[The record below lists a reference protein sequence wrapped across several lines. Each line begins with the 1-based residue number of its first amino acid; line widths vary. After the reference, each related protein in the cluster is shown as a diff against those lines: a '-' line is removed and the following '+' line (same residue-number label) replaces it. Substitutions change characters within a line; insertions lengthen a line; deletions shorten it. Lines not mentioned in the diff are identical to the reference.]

1 MTSLL
6 AGTVAHGA
14 RGGRGVS
21 KSHHRRT
28 SPGLSGTPRYS
39 PELPGNGSHNT
50 SEARGLRFNPRSWQS
65 KYPCPNTL
73 SLVSFAGMT
82 LDKCIVLRI
91 GTLTGCPLSGD
102 KNSTC
107 PLVITSEI

>member
-21 KSHHRRT
+21 TSHYRSV
-28 SPGLSGTPRYS
+28 SPGLSGTPRHS

-50 SEARGLRFNPRSWQS
+50 
-65 KYPCPNTL
+65 L
-73 SLVSFAGMT
+73 SIFESPWRM
-82 LDKCIVLRI
+82 VLKPYLKHALK
-91 GTLTGCPLSGD
+91 T
-102 KNSTC
+102 
-107 PLVITSEI
+107 

>member
-21 KSHHRRT
+21 TSHHRRT
-28 SPGLSGTPRYS
+28 SSGLSGTPRYS

-50 SEARGLRFNPRSWQS
+50 GDGHLFDRKVRRMWKDWMMHSFLQAVFNIYII
-65 KYPCPNTL
+65 KHTFNMFVGEL
-73 SLVSFAGMT
+73 SY
-82 LDKCIVLRI
+82 R
-91 GTLTGCPLSGD
+91 
-102 KNSTC
+102 
-107 PLVITSEI
+107 

>member
-21 KSHHRRT
+21 TSHHRRT
-28 SPGLSGTPRYS
+28 SRGLSGTPQYS

-50 SEARGLRFNPRSWQS
+50 FFKIKFLKINHPGPPLEYQTVWIQI
-65 KYPCPNTL
+65 KTDIM
-73 SLVSFAGMT
+73 LVFIWVQT
-82 LDKCIVLRI
+82 VCKRLLTDDKIIHWHAKSSNR
-91 GTLTGCPLSGD
+91 
-102 KNSTC
+102 
-107 PLVITSEI
+107 

>member
-21 KSHHRRT
+21 TSHYRRCV
-28 SPGLSGTPRYS
+28 SPGLSGTPRHS

-50 SEARGLRFNPRSWQS
+50 IIIANEAYHLLICNYSI
-65 KYPCPNTL
+65 
-73 SLVSFAGMT
+73 SLMSSLYYT
-82 LDKCIVLRI
+82 
-91 GTLTGCPLSGD
+91 TGKLPWEDTGS
-102 KNSTC
+102 
-107 PLVITSEI
+107 IYI

>member
-21 KSHHRRT
+21 TSHYRRA
-28 SPGLSGTPRYS
+28 SPGLSGTPRHS

-50 SEARGLRFNPRSWQS
+50 NYKSISDEDRCDFTVIHSFSGL
-65 KYPCPNTL
+65 
-73 SLVSFAGMT
+73 
-82 LDKCIVLRI
+82 
-91 GTLTGCPLSGD
+91 
-102 KNSTC
+102 
-107 PLVITSEI
+107 E

>member
-21 KSHHRRT
+21 TSHYRRI

-50 SEARGLRFNPRSWQS
+50 IHALPISCEQFEFGIQRDNKILHAFCAIVCDSICSRVAD
-65 KYPCPNTL
+65 
-73 SLVSFAGMT
+73 SL
-82 LDKCIVLRI
+82 
-91 GTLTGCPLSGD
+91 P
-102 KNSTC
+102 
-107 PLVITSEI
+107 TSVVC

>member
-21 KSHHRRT
+21 TSHHRHT
-28 SPGLSGTPRYS
+28 SPGLSGTPQYS

-50 SEARGLRFNPRSWQS
+50 LPH
-65 KYPCPNTL
+65 L
-73 SLVSFAGMT
+73 
-82 LDKCIVLRI
+82 
-91 GTLTGCPLSGD
+91 
-102 KNSTC
+102 
-107 PLVITSEI
+107 

>member
-21 KSHHRRT
+21 TSHHRRT

-50 SEARGLRFNPRSWQS
+50 LPH
-65 KYPCPNTL
+65 L
-73 SLVSFAGMT
+73 
-82 LDKCIVLRI
+82 
-91 GTLTGCPLSGD
+91 
-102 KNSTC
+102 
-107 PLVITSEI
+107 

>member
-21 KSHHRRT
+21 TSHYCRV
-28 SPGLSGTPRYS
+28 SPGLSGTPRHS

-50 SEARGLRFNPRSWQS
+50 TLQFYCEGEWIWRTETSP
-65 KYPCPNTL
+65 KYLIATD
-73 SLVSFAGMT
+73 S
-82 LDKCIVLRI
+82 IVW
-91 GTLTGCPLSGD
+91 
-102 KNSTC
+102 
-107 PLVITSEI
+107 

>member
-21 KSHHRRT
+21 TSHYRRV
-28 SPGLSGTPRYS
+28 SPGLSGTPGHS

-50 SEARGLRFNPRSWQS
+50 LPHLC
-65 KYPCPNTL
+65 K
-73 SLVSFAGMT
+73 SLAYG
-82 LDKCIVLRI
+82 
-91 GTLTGCPLSGD
+91 P
-102 KNSTC
+102 
-107 PLVITSEI
+107 